1 MSRINIADKEYKID
15 DSAPQN
21 WSNGYWPQLPKLNKA
36 GKFETEVNTSQGSFQ
51 KNRSAAI
58 GGMETKHAQQKLILD
73 IDLNQDT
80 VDDLIDKT
88 SQFKIIQNFD
98 YTVKLDDNL
107 RVERDKKDNVELLN
121 KANSEQAF

>member
-1 MSRINIADKEYKID
+1 
-15 DSAPQN
+15 
-21 WSNGYWPQLPKLNKA
+21 
-36 GKFETEVNTSQGSFQ
+36 
-51 KNRSAAI
+51 
-58 GGMETKHAQQKLILD
+58 METKHAQQKLILD
-73 IDLNQDT
+73 IDFNQDT

-121 KANSEQAF
+121 KVNSEQAF